1 MPRLSDTMT
10 EGVVAKWLKKVG
22 DKVNEGDI
30 LAEIETDKATM
41 EFESFNSGTLLH
53 IGIQEGQSAPVDS
66 LLAII
71 GNEGEDITPMLH
83 FGKST
88 NKTEAPKEEA
98 KAEETKTEDKK
109 EAAPVAEDKKA
120 DSAPAEEPKAEAAA
134 SSALPKGVVVVT
146 MPRLSDT
153 MTDGTV
159 ATWLKKVGDKVA
171 EGDILAEIETD
182 KATMEFESFNAGTL
196 LFIGVNEG
204 ESAPVDSVLAI
215 IGPEGTDVA
224 GIAENYKK
232 GGAAPAPAKAED
244 KGEAKTSETPEEK
257 SEKSEEPVQVVSD
270 GKRIFISPLAK
281 KIAEEKGINIAH
293 VKGSGENGRIVKS
306 DIENFTPA
314 AASAQP
320 AQAQPAAAQ
329 TDTAAAPLAK
339 PYTPVGEVATEEVK
353 NSQMRKVIAKRLG
366 ESAFTAPHFYL
377 TIEAMMDEAMK
388 SRAVINTIP
397 DTKVSFNDMVIK
409 ACAMAL
415 RKHPKVNS
423 KWTEEATILNHH
435 INIGVAVAV
444 EDGLVVPVLRFT
456 DNQSLSQIGAN
467 VKDLAGKAKSKK
479 LQPAEME
486 GSTFTVSNLGMFGIT
501 EFTSIINQPNSAIL
515 SVGAIVEKPV
525 VKNGQIVV
533 GNTMKVT
540 LACDHR
546 TVDGATGAQFL
557 QTLKQYL
564 ENPVTMLA

>member
-1 MPRLSDTMT
+1 MATIIKMPRLSDTMT
-10 EGVVAKWLKKVG
+10 EGTVATWLKKVG
-22 DKVNEGDI
+22 DKVSEGDI

-53 IGIQEGQSAPVDS
+53 IGIEAGNTAPVDS

-71 GNEGEDITPMLH
+71 GDEGEDISGLLNGDTASAGPAS
-83 FGKST
+83 KPAETAKPEQPEEKENS
-88 NKTEAPKEEA
+88 APV
-98 KAEETKTEDKK
+98 K
-109 EAAPVAEDKKA
+109 EAATE
-120 DSAPAEEPKAEAAA
+120 
-134 SSALPKGVVVVT
+134 LPKGVVVVT

-159 ATWLKKVGDKVA
+159 ASWIKKVGDKVA

-196 LFIGVNEG
+196 LYIGVNEG
-204 ESAPVDSVLAI
+204 ETAPVDTVLAI
-215 IGPEGTDVA
+215 IGPEGTDVS

-232 GGAAPAPAKAED
+232 GGAAAQKSASASNDNENAKEVEVSD
-244 KGEAKTSETPEEK
+244 
-257 SEKSEEPVQVVSD
+257 EPVETESSD

-281 KIAEEKGINIAH
+281 KIASEKGINISDL
-293 VKGSGENGRIVKS
+293 KGSGENGRIIKS
-306 DIENFTPA
+306 DVENYK
-314 AASAQP
+314 P
-320 AQAQPAAAQ
+320 AQS
-329 TDTAAAPLAK
+329 AAPAETSAPKPETAPTAK
-339 PYTPVGEVATEEVK
+339 PYVPAGEMSSDSIP
-353 NSQMRKVIAKRLG
+353 NSQMRKIIAKRLA

-377 TIEAMMDEAMK
+377 TIEVAMDAAMA
-388 SRAVINTIP
+388 SRVTINSLP
-397 DTKVSFNDMVIK
+397 DTKVSYNDMVIK

-423 KWTEEATILNHH
+423 QWKDDVTILNHH

-444 EDGLVVPVLRFT
+444 EDGLVVPVLKFADQLGLT
-456 DNQSLSQIGAN
+456 QIGTS
-467 VKDLAGKAKSKK
+467 VKDVASRAKSKK

-525 VKNGQIVV
+525 VRDGQIVV

-557 QTLKQYL
+557 QTLRQYL

>member
-1 MPRLSDTMT
+1 MATVITMPRLSDTMT
-10 EGVVAKWLKKVG
+10 EGTVASWLKKVG
-22 DKVNEGDI
+22 DTIKEGDI

-53 IGIQEGQSAPVDS
+53 IGIPAGESAPIDS

-71 GNEGEDITPMLH
+71 GKQGEDI
-83 FGKST
+83 
-88 NKTEAPKEEA
+88 
-98 KAEETKTEDKK
+98 
-109 EAAPVAEDKKA
+109 
-120 DSAPAEEPKAEAAA
+120 
-134 SSALPKGVVVVT
+134 SALLSGNPKTSDETPKIEVTKSEVKHSEPTTEIPKGVVVVT

-159 ATWLKKVGDKVA
+159 ATWLKKVGDSIK

-182 KATMEFESFNAGTL
+182 KATMEFESFNTGTL
-196 LFIGVNEG
+196 LYIGIQEG
-204 ESAPVDSVLAI
+204 VSAPVDSVLAI
-215 IGPEGTDVA
+215 IGPAGTDVS

-232 GGAAPAPAKAED
+232 GGTTPVAE
-244 KGEAKTSETPEEK
+244 KVIESTQTSNSQLSGSSTTER
-257 SEKSEEPVQVVSD
+257 V
-270 GKRIFISPLAK
+270 FISPLAK
-281 KIAEEKGINIAH
+281 KIADEKGININQ
-293 VKGSGENGRIVKS
+293 VKGSGENGRIVKL
-306 DIENFTPA
+306 DVENFSAESPKLNVESQPTANVQNVAVVTPFV
-314 AASAQP
+314 P
-320 AQAQPAAAQ
+320 A
-329 TDTAAAPLAK
+329 
-339 PYTPVGEVATEEVK
+339 GEIFSEEIK
-353 NSQMRKVIAKRLG
+353 NSQMRKIIAKRLS
-366 ESAFTAPHFYL
+366 ESIFTAPHFYL
-377 TIEAMMDEAMK
+377 TIEVAMDEAMK
-388 SRAVINTIP
+388 SRITINTIP

-415 RKHPKVNS
+415 KKHPKVNS
-423 KWTEEATILNHH
+423 QWTEVATIINHH

-444 EDGLVVPVLRFT
+444 EDGLVVPVLKFT
-456 DNQSLSQIGAN
+456 DQMSLSQIGGN
-467 VKDLAGKAKSKK
+467 VKDLAGRAKSKK

-525 VKNGQIVV
+525 VRNGQIVV

-546 TVDGATGAQFL
+546 TVDGAIGAQFL
-557 QTLKQYL
+557 QTLRQFL